1 MENISIE
8 KALYNPSNT
17 KISIS
22 EKKPQFFI
30 NLEDCDFEVRF
41 DYILE
46 SIPELISEKGSGL
59 FTMEDLNLTV
69 KATPFV
75 KDNFF
80 QFDLADVIIEVSD
93 FELIFKGGDVA
104 FLIDNYADTLKEFV
118 REYIVGQMKEPTRK
132 SLEAMI
138 NDMLLSEPREI
149 DIDGDQIE
157 IDYRFLGDGI
167 YVTDDFFSVTMDGTV
182 TATSTLNENR
192 TQSKKYSKMPL
203 HDSDGAEI
211 QIMVSEYTMNTI
223 L

>member
-1 MENISIE
+1 MENITIE
-8 KALYNPSNT
+8 KAIYNPKNT

-46 SIPELISEKGSGL
+46 STPELISEKGSGL
-59 FTMEDLNLTV
+59 FTMQDLNLTV

-80 QFDLADVIIEVSD
+80 QFDLADVIIEMSD
-93 FELIFKGGDVA
+93 FELTFKGGDVA

-118 REYIVGQMKEPTRK
+118 REYIVGQMREPTRK

-138 NDMLLSEPREI
+138 NAMLLSEPREI

-167 YVTDDFFSVTMDGTV
+167 YVTDDFFSITMDGTV
-182 TATSTLNENR
+182 TATSTRDIN
-192 TQSKKYSKMPL
+192 
-203 HDSDGAEI
+203 
-211 QIMVSEYTMNTI
+211 
-223 L
+223 